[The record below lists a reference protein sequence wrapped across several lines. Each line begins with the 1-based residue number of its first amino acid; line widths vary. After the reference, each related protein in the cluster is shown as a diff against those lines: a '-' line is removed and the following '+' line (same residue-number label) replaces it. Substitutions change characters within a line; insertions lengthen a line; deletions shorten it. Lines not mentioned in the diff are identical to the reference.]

1 MAHPISF
8 AFPVRSPPAS
18 LAHLIE
24 SNVAPSSIESQL
36 TRAYIGELESQIAS
50 LGGANGPSRRRRAEL
65 RQAVKSY
72 KAVVSPIRRVPPEI
86 LGEIFSYLVP
96 SHFSEISQIEQIVV
110 DHAPWSITRVCSHW
124 SAVALETPALWSTV
138 LLKLKY
144 LGEQGAVSLIELW
157 LRRSRNMPL
166 NVTIVC
172 QGDPKR
178 QSHAALDAAMSASNR
193 WQEAYISI
201 IPPLVYQLHSIRGRL
216 SSLKTLDISVDL
228 GEAHLAIDED
238 EAFWSILA
246 DAPQLTSLITHCW
259 DLVGFLRPP
268 FTVAWHRLTRLST
281 TFSSNTEA
289 LSTLRELSDIVEC
302 KFAFRITEVLPS
314 DSTTTI
320 HLPHLEFLALQ
331 VEVDD
336 DTPPP
341 MTRQQHFSL
350 LDFLV
355 TPSLRELNT
364 VDAADEE
371 SVVGLV
377 TRSGCATSLECLRFS
392 SQLIDQAAILRL
404 LRRVPGL
411 TFLEIGDF
419 DGTLVPQSSLPTFV
433 TVLSDQWLKTQGKC
447 LDSFLYVII
456 TDEQHSG
463 DIHVRFHDNRLSV
476 VVSDTP
482 SSKDDYGIISEP
494 FSRD

>member
-1 MAHPISF
+1 MANTDTFAVPI
-8 AFPVRSPPAS
+8 RSPPPS

-24 SNVAPSSIESQL
+24 SNVAPPSMESQL
-36 TRAYIGELESQIAS
+36 TRAYIGELESQIA
-50 LGGANGPSRRRRAEL
+50 LLRGAKGPSRRRRAEL
-65 RQAVKSY
+65 RQAVKTY
-72 KAVVSPIRRVPPEI
+72 KAVVSPLRRFPPEI

-96 SHFSEISQIEQIVV
+96 SHFSQMELEPVV
-110 DHAPWSITRVCSHW
+110 IDHAPWSMTRVCRYW

-138 LLKLKY
+138 LLTLKN
-144 LGEQGAVSLIELW
+144 LGEQGAVSLIKLW
-157 LRRSRNMPL
+157 LRRSRDMPL
-166 NVTIVC
+166 NITVIC

-178 QSHAALDAAMSASNR
+178 QSHAALEAAMSASNR
-193 WQEAYISI
+193 WEEVYISI
-201 IPPLVYQLHSIRGRL
+201 IPPLLYQLHSIRGRL
-216 SSLKTLDISVDL
+216 SALKTLDISVDL

-238 EAFWSILA
+238 EALWSILA

-268 FTVAWHRLTRLST
+268 FTVAWHQLTRLST

-289 LSTLRELSDIVEC
+289 LATLRELSDIVEC

-314 DSTTTI
+314 DSTTMI
-320 HLPHLEFLALQ
+320 HLPRLEFLALQ
-331 VEVDD
+331 VEVDGD
-336 DTPPP
+336 IPPP
-341 MTRQQHFSL
+341 MTRQRHFSL

-364 VDAADEE
+364 VDTADEE
-371 SVVGLV
+371 SVVGLL

-404 LRRVPGL
+404 LHRVPGL

-433 TVLSDQWLKTQGKC
+433 TVLSDQWLKTQDKC
-447 LDSFLYVII
+447 LDSFLYVTV

-463 DIHVRFHDNRLSV
+463 DIHVKFHENRLSV

-482 SSKDDYGIISEP
+482 SSKDDHGIIMEP
-494 FSRD
+494 FRRD

>member
-1 MAHPISF
+1 M
-8 AFPVRSPPAS
+8 
-18 LAHLIE
+18 
-24 SNVAPSSIESQL
+24 
-36 TRAYIGELESQIAS
+36 TG
-50 LGGANGPSRRRRAEL
+50 
-65 RQAVKSY
+65 
-72 KAVVSPIRRVPPEI
+72 
-86 LGEIFSYLVP
+86 
-96 SHFSEISQIEQIVV
+96 
-110 DHAPWSITRVCSHW
+110 
-124 SAVALETPALWSTV
+124 
-138 LLKLKY
+138 
-144 LGEQGAVSLIELW
+144 LW

-166 NVTIVC
+166 NVTIIY
-172 QGDPKR
+172 QSDPKR
-178 QSHAALDAAMSASNR
+178 QSHAVLDAAMSASNR
-193 WQEAYISI
+193 WEEAYISI
-201 IPPLVYQLHSIRGRL
+201 IAPLVYQLHSIGSRL
-216 SSLKTLDISVDL
+216 SALKTLDIS
-228 GEAHLAIDED
+228 
-238 EAFWSILA
+238 
-246 DAPQLTSLITHCW
+246 LTSLITHCW

-268 FTVAWHRLTRLST
+268 FTVAWHQLTRLST
-281 TFSSNTEA
+281 TFSSNTEV

-314 DSTTTI
+314 DSTTKT

-331 VEVDD
+331 VEVDG

-355 TPSLRELNT
+355 TPSLLELNT

-419 DGTLVPQSSLPTFV
+419 NGTLVPQSSLPTFV
-433 TVLSDQWLKTQGKC
+433 TVLSDQWLKTQDKC
-447 LDSFLYVII
+447 LDSFLYVTI

-463 DIHVRFHDNRLSV
+463 DIHVKFHDNRLSV
-476 VVSDTP
+476 MVSDTP